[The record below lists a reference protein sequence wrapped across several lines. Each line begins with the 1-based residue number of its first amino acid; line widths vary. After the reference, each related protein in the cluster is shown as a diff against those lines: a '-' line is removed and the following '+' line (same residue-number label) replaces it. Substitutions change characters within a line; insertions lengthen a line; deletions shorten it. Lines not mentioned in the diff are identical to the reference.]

1 MINSHRLSQ
10 RFIQL
15 AEIDSES
22 RHEARVAKEIETA
35 VTRMGATVYYDRAQ
49 ENTGGDCSNLVAKF
63 PGNRHVPPLF
73 LSGHM
78 DTVVPGK
85 GVKVRFDNGIFTS
98 DGTTILGSDDK
109 SAIAIIL
116 EVMEVIREN
125 NLPCPPVELIFTV
138 CEEIGLLGAKYLDL
152 SLIDSRFGYI
162 LDSTDTE
169 GIVTKAPAANK
180 IFIDVIGRA
189 AHAGAAPEKGV
200 NAIYA
205 AARAIAELELG
216 RIDDETTC
224 NLGIITGGMATNIVP
239 EKVEIKGE
247 ARSHDPD
254 KLEQVTQKIV
264 STFEDTARTLQK
276 GDAVPRVA
284 VTVEHDFPNTYIP
297 ENHDVVVLA
306 RNAAA
311 NLGKTLESKTIGGGA
326 DANVLFGKGIAAGV
340 LGTGMTD
347 VHTVNESI
355 ALKDMEDTARLV
367 LEILQ
372 IHAAGD
378 VN

>member
-1 MINSHRLSQ
+1 MINSQRLSR

-15 AEIDSES
+15 AQIDSES
-22 RHEARVAKEIETA
+22 RHEAQVASAIENMLTP
-35 VTRMGATVYYDRAQ
+35 MGATVCYDRAG
-49 ENTGGDCSNLVAKF
+49 EKTGGDCSNLVAKF
-63 PGNRHVPPLF
+63 PGNRNVPPLF

-85 GVKVRFDNGIFTS
+85 GVRVVFENGVFTS

-116 EVMEVIREN
+116 EVMAVIREN

-138 CEEIGLLGAKYLDL
+138 CEEIGLLGAKYFDL
-152 SLIDSRFGYI
+152 SLIDSKFGYI

-169 GIVTKAPAANK
+169 GIVTRAPAANK
-180 IFIDVIGRA
+180 LFIEVTGRA

-200 NAIYA
+200 SAIFA
-205 AARAIAELELG
+205 AAKAISGLELG
-216 RIDDETTC
+216 RIDSETTC
-224 NLGIITGGMATNIVP
+224 NLGIITGGMATNIIP
-239 EKVEIKGE
+239 EKVEIRGE
-247 ARSHDPD
+247 ARSHDPE
-254 KLEQVTQKIV
+254 KLDRITKKMV
-264 STFEDTARTLQK
+264 SAFEDTALNLQN
-276 GDAVPRVA
+276 GDTVPRVA
-284 VTVEHDFPNTYIP
+284 VTVEHDFPNTRIP
-297 ENHDVVVLA
+297 EDHEVVVLA
-306 RNAAA
+306 RKAAA
-311 NLGKTLESKTIGGGA
+311 NLGRTLESKTIGGGA
-326 DANVLFGKGIAAGV
+326 DANVFFGKGLSAGV

-372 IHAAGD
+372 VHAAEEQK
-378 VN
+378 